1 MRGGRAR
8 WKIENETFNTLKNQG
23 YEFEHNYGH
32 GHKNL
37 SVNLAFLMML
47 AFLVDQSQL
56 LTSKVVQLAL
66 QKNRSLS
73 EFYRMIRSLF
83 DVFLFENWLELYE
96 ALAYGFDSKI
106 TIKRRS
112 NSSWSSK
119 LKIVHL
125 FLSVFSP
132 KKNLYQ
138 HGFRQLTED
147 LNFICLSKPPKILAF
162 KQKVCRELLQ
172 SRC

>member
-1 MRGGRAR
+1 YTQCMPGKKNLTFTWVTDVEITEKNAFQIMRGGRAR

-56 LTSKVVQLAL
+56 LTSKVVQIAL

-112 NSSWSSK
+112 NSS
-119 LKIVHL
+119 
-125 FLSVFSP
+125 
-132 KKNLYQ
+132 
-138 HGFRQLTED
+138 
-147 LNFICLSKPPKILAF
+147 
-162 KQKVCRELLQ
+162 
-172 SRC
+172 